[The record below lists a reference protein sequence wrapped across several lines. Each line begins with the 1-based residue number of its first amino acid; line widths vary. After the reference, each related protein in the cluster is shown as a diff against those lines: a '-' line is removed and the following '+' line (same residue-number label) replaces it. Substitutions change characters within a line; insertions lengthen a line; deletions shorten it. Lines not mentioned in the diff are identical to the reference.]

1 MTDRTTMRARLTLG
15 GAVLLVGAVT
25 AACGGGGS
33 GAPSDASE
41 DGFCKAANSLLTD
54 LMPEDLST
62 PEVPSAEDMAQAVKD
77 WGSRMEE
84 VGTPEDIPDDARK
97 GFEAVVEQA
106 KEIDAADFSIEKLEE
121 LEQGGADA
129 SKEVEEQA
137 DAFGDYLTETC
148 GNPMDDIEMPE
159 LPEIPETTE

>member
-1 MTDRTTMRARLTLG
+1 MTIRARLTLA

-25 AACGGGGS
+25 TACGGGS
-33 GAPSDASE
+33 GAPSDAST
-41 DGFCKAANSLLTD
+41 DDFCEAANSLMSD
-54 LMPEDLST
+54 LLPEDMGT
-62 PEVPSAEDMAQAVKD
+62 PELPSDEDMAQAVKD

-97 GFEAVVEQA
+97 GFEAVVDQA
-106 KEIDAADFSIEKLEE
+106 KEIDAADFSMEKLEE
-121 LEQGGADA
+121 LEKGGADA

-137 DAFGDYLTETC
+137 DAFGDYLTESC

-159 LPEIPETTE
+159 LPEMPEIPESTE

>member
-1 MTDRTTMRARLTLG
+1 MTVRARLTLT
-15 GAVLLVGAVT
+15 GAVLLVGAV
-25 AACGGGGS
+25 ASACGGGS
-33 GAPSDASE
+33 GAPSDASR
-41 DGFCKAANSLLTD
+41 DGFCEAANSLMSD
-54 LMPEDLST
+54 LVPEDLTT
-62 PEVPSAEDMAQAVKD
+62 PDLPSDEDMAQAVKD

-106 KEIDAADFSIEKLEE
+106 KEIDAADFSMENLEDLEK
-121 LEQGGADA
+121 GGADA

>member
-1 MTDRTTMRARLTLG
+1 MTIRARLTLA

-25 AACGGGGS
+25 SACGGGS

-41 DGFCKAANSLLTD
+41 DGFCEAANSLMSD
-54 LMPEDLST
+54 LLPEDMGT
-62 PEVPSAEDMAQAVKD
+62 PELPSDEDMAQAVKD

-97 GFEAVVEQA
+97 GFEAVVDQA
-106 KEIDAADFSIEKLEE
+106 KEIDAADFSMEKLEE
-121 LEQGGADA
+121 LEKGGADA
-129 SKEVEEQA
+129 SQEVEEQA

-148 GNPMDDIEMPE
+148 GNPMDDIELPE
-159 LPEIPETTE
+159 LPEIPDIPETTE

>member
-1 MTDRTTMRARLTLG
+1 MTIRARLTLA

-25 AACGGGGS
+25 SACGGGS

-41 DGFCKAANSLLTD
+41 DGFCEAANSLMSD
-54 LMPEDLST
+54 LLPEDMGT
-62 PEVPSAEDMAQAVKD
+62 PELPSDEDMAQAVKD

-97 GFEAVVEQA
+97 GFEAVVDQA
-106 KEIDAADFSIEKLEE
+106 KEIDAADFSMEKLEE
-121 LEQGGADA
+121 LEKGGADA
-129 SKEVEEQA
+129 SQEVEEQA

-148 GNPMDDIEMPE
+148 GNPMDDIELPE
-159 LPEIPETTE
+159 IPEIPETTE

>member
-1 MTDRTTMRARLTLG
+1 MTIRARLTLA
-15 GAVLLVGAVT
+15 GAVLLVGAVSS
-25 AACGGGGS
+25 ACGGGS

-41 DGFCKAANSLLTD
+41 DGFCEAANSLMSD
-54 LMPEDLST
+54 LLPEDMGT
-62 PEVPSAEDMAQAVKD
+62 PELPSDEDMAQAVKD

-97 GFEAVVEQA
+97 GFEAVVDQA
-106 KEIDAADFSIEKLEE
+106 KEIDAADFSMEKLEE
-121 LEQGGADA
+121 LEKGGADA
-129 SKEVEEQA
+129 SQEVEEQA

-148 GNPMDDIEMPE
+148 GNPMDDIE

>member
-1 MTDRTTMRARLTLG
+1 MTIRARLTLA

-25 AACGGGGS
+25 SACGGGS

-41 DGFCKAANSLLTD
+41 DGFCEAANSLMSD
-54 LMPEDLST
+54 LLPEDMGT
-62 PEVPSAEDMAQAVKD
+62 PELPSDEDMAQAVKD

-97 GFEAVVEQA
+97 GFEAVVGQA
-106 KEIDAADFSIEKLEE
+106 KEIDAADFSMEKLEE
-121 LEQGGADA
+121 LEKGGADA
-129 SKEVEEQA
+129 SQEVEEQA

-148 GNPMDDIEMPE
+148 GNPMDDIELPE
-159 LPEIPETTE
+159 IPEIPETTE

>member
-1 MTDRTTMRARLTLG
+1 MTIRARLTLA

-25 AACGGGGS
+25 SACGGGS

-41 DGFCKAANSLLTD
+41 DGFCEAANSLMSD
-54 LMPEDLST
+54 LLPEDMGT
-62 PEVPSAEDMAQAVKD
+62 PELPSDEDMAQAVKD

-97 GFEAVVEQA
+97 GFEAVVDQA
-106 KEIDAADFSIEKLEE
+106 KEIDAADFSMEKLEE
-121 LEQGGADA
+121 LEKGGADA
-129 SKEVEEQA
+129 SQEVEEQA

-148 GNPMDDIEMPE
+148 GNPMDDIE
-159 LPEIPETTE
+159 LPDIPETTE